1 MVPTTQKVLVTTTET
16 VPGFRILK
24 VLGPVVG
31 VAARTRSPYVE
42 GLKSTADGHGATP
55 HQRRDV
61 MVHSRFEAVN
71 NMVEQAEMIGAN
83 AVVAMRFD
91 HRGVTDIWNE
101 ICAYGTAVWIE
112 AIAA

>member
-1 MVPTTQKVLVTTTET
+1 MVPTMPKVLVTTTET
-16 VPGFRILK
+16 IPGFRILK

-42 GLKSTADGHGATP
+42 GLKSMSDGHGATP
-55 HQRRDV
+55 LQRRDV

-71 NMVEQAEMIGAN
+71 NMIEQAEMIGAN

-91 HRGVTDIWNE
+91 HRGVTDVWNE
-101 ICAYGTAVWIE
+101 ICAYGTAVCVE
-112 AIAA
+112 MAP

>member
-1 MVPTTQKVLVTTTET
+1 MVPTMPKVLVTTTEA
-16 VPGFRILK
+16 VPGFKVLK

-42 GLKSTADGHGATP
+42 GLKSMSDGHGATP

-71 NMVEQAEMIGAN
+71 NMIEQAAMIGAN

-91 HRGVTDIWNE
+91 HRGVTEVWNE
-101 ICAYGTAVWIE
+101 ICAYGTAVWVE
-112 AIAA
+112 VAP